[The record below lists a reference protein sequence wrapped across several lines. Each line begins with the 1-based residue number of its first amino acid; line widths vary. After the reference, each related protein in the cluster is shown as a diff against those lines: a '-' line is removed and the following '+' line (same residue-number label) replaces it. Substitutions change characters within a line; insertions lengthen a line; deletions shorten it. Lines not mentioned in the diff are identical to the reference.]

1 MSDCY
6 TCKHYEQYEWEDGYL
21 DEWCSLFEED
31 DTDFFGGN
39 CKHWEE
45 QE

>member
-6 TCKHYEQYEWEDGYL
+6 TCKYFEQYKWEDGYL
-21 DEWCSLFEED
+21 DEWCNLFEKD
-31 DTDFFGGN
+31 DIDFFGGN
-39 CKHWEE
+39 CKYWIK